1 MEEDIKILEELKNK
15 YEKTMKILVMGE
27 YSTYVDN
34 SIIEDMGKLIE
45 ISQKLLEVNKEI
57 KKEFALNTEIHKR
70 DEIIKDLKETI
81 GCLHETSKDEFILKS
96 KLEEILKQRL
106 KKYQDADDGEYK
118 QDYLTRGEL
127 ELVDRYKECSELYK
141 QLFNEDVDKLELDYI
156 PKSKVKEKIEELDK
170 EYKEIAL
177 KYTEEE
183 LDNYDIGEDDYI
195 IMTVTEGKNQV
206 LQELLED

>member
-1 MEEDIKILEELKNK
+1 MEEDIKILEEIKNK

-45 ISQKLLEVNKEI
+45 ISQKLLAENKEI
-57 KKEFALNTEIHKR
+57 KKEFVLNTEIHKR

-81 GCLHETSKDEFILKS
+81 DCLHETSKDEFIPKS

-141 QLFNEDVDKLELDYI
+141 QLFEEDVDKLELDYI
-156 PKSKVKEKIEELDK
+156 PKSKVQEKIKELEKD
-170 EYKEIAL
+170 
-177 KYTEEE
+177 
-183 LDNYDIGEDDYI
+183 LDNDIEKI
-195 IMTVTEGKNQV
+195 NQHKMSNSSIVMTNPIKIQV